1 MALFYFTMSVSDD
14 MSLLKEKLDRIRNEG
29 ANISYTIVSVS
40 NVILK
45 INEIELNVQ
54 YELSK
59 ASTAQYFWYLCDAYN
74 QESLIILCDS
84 PNVNE
89 NGKDNTLGIATYNR
103 TYFRYKEKMIEIPFK
118 EDTFSDRFNLI
129 KGNFNTFDDENEN
142 NDSIVLSK
150 CTFNNGNEINNG
162 EIIVADDLY
171 VSTNLQDINFKTI
184 VKDSEGNRFI
194 NIGGVFYTNNVDYVI
209 ANSTCP
215 ILIIVPDGRIKY
227 EWNAN
232 TKFVPSGLYDSGKRL
247 LATFTYYQS
256 NGLKKEKDK
265 ILFNGRWNFPISQS
279 DDNGFTLYAIL
290 SARDAVYGDSFPTID
305 FLDQRGNTIINKTS
319 GNNSPSGLFKNG
331 QSVDGDT
338 LLGLEC
344 RIPRSSGYS
353 SPRMFPIASSNTTY
367 WIPNYD
373 IQNSPILLYVFKFKK
388 HKEIS
393 YDENIDF
400 SLFINDSLSW
410 EGQLAATSDNADTTF
425 PITISSF
432 YISDCFENNSKMG
445 TLQYIGIQ
453 PGDTPNEEI
462 LDNMNYLMKKFRL
475 DQEE

>member
-1 MALFYFTMSVSDD
+1 MALFYFTINISDD

-45 INEIELNVQ
+45 INEIELNIQ

-103 TYFRYKEKMIEIPFK
+103 AYFRYKEKMIEIPFK
-118 EDTFSDRFNLI
+118 EDTLSDRFNLI
-129 KGNFNTFDDENEN
+129 KGKFNTFDDENKS

-247 LATFTYYQS
+247 LATFAYY
-256 NGLKKEKDK
+256 NPNKLKKEKDK
-265 ILFNGRWNFPISQS
+265 ILFDGKWNFPIPQN

-290 SARDAVYGDSFPTID
+290 SARDTFYGSSFPAID
-305 FLDQRGNTIINKTS
+305 FLDQRGDTIINKTF
-319 GNNSPSGLFKNG
+319 GNNSPTGLFKNEK
-331 QSVDGDT
+331 SIDGDT
-338 LLGLEC
+338 LLGLKC
-344 RIPRSSGYS
+344 RMPRSSTYAN
-353 SPRMFPIASSNTTY
+353 PKMFPIASSNTTY

-373 IQNSPILLYVFKFKK
+373 ITNFPVLLYTFKFKK
-388 HKEIS
+388 HKNID

-400 SLFINDSLSW
+400 SLFINNNLSW
-410 EGQLAATSDNADTTF
+410 EGQLAATRDTRDTSF
-425 PITISSF
+425 PVTISSF
-432 YISDCFENNSKMG
+432 YISDYSKNNLKMG
-445 TLQYIGIQ
+445 TLQYVGIQ
-453 PGDTPNEEI
+453 PGDTSNEEI
-462 LDNMNYLMKKFRL
+462 LDNINYLMKKFRL
-475 DQEE
+475 DQEG

>member
-45 INEIELNVQ
+45 INEIEINVQ

-103 TYFRYKEKMIEIPFK
+103 AYFRYKEKMIEIPFK

-129 KGNFNTFDDENEN
+129 KGKFNTFDDENEN
-142 NDSIVLSK
+142 SDSIVLSK

-215 ILIIVPDGRIKY
+215 ILIIVPEGRIKY

-256 NGLKKEKDK
+256 DGLKKEKDK
-265 ILFNGRWNFPISQS
+265 ILFDGKWNFPIPQN

-290 SARDAVYGDSFPTID
+290 SARDSYFGNSFPAIY
-305 FLDQRGNTIINKTS
+305 FLDQKGDAIINKTTA
-319 GNNSPSGLFKNG
+319 NTPGLFKNG

-344 RIPRSSGYS
+344 RIPRSSPYGD
-353 SPRMFPIASSNTTY
+353 PEMFPIASSNTTY
-367 WIPNYD
+367 WILNYD
-373 IQNSPILLYVFKFKK
+373 ITNFPVLLYTFKFKK
-388 HKEIS
+388 HKNID

-400 SLFINDSLSW
+400 SLFINNNLSW
-410 EGQLAATSDNADTTF
+410 EGQLAATKDTRNTSF
-425 PITISSF
+425 PVTISSF
-432 YISDCFENNSKMG
+432 YISDYSKDNLKMG

-453 PGDTPNEEI
+453 PGDASNEEI
-462 LDNMNYLMKKFRL
+462 LDNINYLMKKFRL
-475 DQEE
+475 DQEG